1 MGAAEN
7 NLKRADELRR
17 QQERQLANL
26 QKQAEEAA
34 KYKSISEEI
43 KKVEAGLYYLRLLE
57 IDNEIKVENEIN
69 NEADDQVKSFNDK
82 LEDLSMKIIE
92 KNKNVNPI
100 REKNQENLSK
110 IQRLNLELKSLDEEK
125 DRVNDEIQSIRK
137 ALGVIDEDI
146 VREKSIIID
155 ANSNEKRL
163 REEKENLITVD
174 SKYYETEK
182 LSGLDLVNAKGKL
195 KDEQDKLERILE
207 NLNLDTL
214 KKLPP
219 EVAKIIIEEAK
230 VYELAAVKDAQLRY
244 EKGLKDLVKFGK
256 KKGINDAVT
265 YLPVAQ
271 QKIWAETIKDWP
283 NSRAADITKG
293 YPGIDGA
300 ALMNVYMEEVEKT
313 GHKFPVRYKIGG

>member
-1 MGAAEN
+1 M
-7 NLKRADELRR
+7 
-17 QQERQLANL
+17 
-26 QKQAEEAA
+26 
-34 KYKSISEEI
+34 I
-43 KKVEAGLYYLRLLE
+43 KLSPSM
-57 IDNEIKVENEIN
+57 I
-69 NEADDQVKSFNDK
+69 K

-137 ALGVIDEDI
+137 ALGVIDDDI

-214 KKLPP
+214 KK
-219 EVAKIIIEEAK
+219 
-230 VYELAAVKDAQLRY
+230 
-244 EKGLKDLVKFGK
+244 
-256 KKGINDAVT
+256 NS
-265 YLPVAQ
+265 
-271 QKIWAETIKDWP
+271 ETIDLASEQLDKAKEMLIREQYQWC
-283 NSRAADITKG
+283 N
-293 YPGIDGA
+293 
-300 ALMNVYMEEVEKT
+300 
-313 GHKFPVRYKIGG
+313 